1 MGRLCYLSRAYRN
14 ETSAGNK
21 AKSDYEDILAA
32 HGAVNLGLRRS
43 YGGGKARIF
52 LRNLVGVARFALGV
66 RRGDTVV
73 LQYPVKKYFRLLCT
87 VARLRGARTVA
98 LIHDLGSWRR
108 RALTVPQELKRLDH
122 AEIVAATNETMAGW
136 LVEKCFPEGKMCALG
151 LHDYLSEARPT
162 AKDPQDLTAVTY
174 AGSLNLRKLSAA
186 RIPARPER
194 CAPHWMSKLG

>member
-14 ETSAGNK
+14 GTSAGNK
-21 AKSDYEDILAA
+21 AKSDYEDILVA

-73 LQYPVKKYFRLLCT
+73 LQYPVKKYFRLLCG

-98 LIHDLGSWRR
+98 LVHDLGSWRR
-108 RALTVPQELKRLDH
+108 RALTVAQELKRFF
-122 AEIVAATNETMAGW
+122 AGK
-136 LVEKCFPEGKMCALG
+136 VYSVVIPRNVRV
-151 LHDYLSEARPT
+151 SEAPSHGKPIGAYDRTCRGAEAYT
-162 AKDPQDLTAVTY
+162 ALA
-174 AGSLNLRKLSAA
+174 AEFLRKNN
-186 RIPARPER
+186 
-194 CAPHWMSKLG
+194 C